1 VSFPSDSALN
11 LFQAAQLVSAS
22 PRRLICSQESSL
34 QLGFALLKGTLTLY
48 CLLWQI
54 GGPSEFGWFQGLPE
68 VIFHCLPSLR
78 RFPVGWTVLILGG
91 N

>member
-1 VSFPSDSALN
+1 
-11 LFQAAQLVSAS
+11 
-22 PRRLICSQESSL
+22 L

-91 N
+91 NWYREYAHHRMRLSDG